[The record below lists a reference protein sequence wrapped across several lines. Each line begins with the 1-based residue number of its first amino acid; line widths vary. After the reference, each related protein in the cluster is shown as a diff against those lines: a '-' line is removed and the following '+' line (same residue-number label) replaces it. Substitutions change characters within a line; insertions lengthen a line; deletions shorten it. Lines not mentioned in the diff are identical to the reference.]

1 MSSKLP
7 PLNTR
12 HYTKFNLIDDK
23 LANFL
28 MQQDGR
34 NHKERSL
41 LFLDQNTGK
50 SI

>member
-12 HYTKFNLIDDK
+12 HYTKFNLIHNK

-34 NHKERSL
+34 NHKERIKIRENPFES
-41 LFLDQNTGK
+41 
-50 SI
+50 